1 MGYRMQLHGAS
12 ECGSSTRCW
21 IGLQVRRI
29 GCSIC
34 GALALVALAP
44 PLPVS
49 AVSDNDVV
57 VESES
62 DFVSEVESES
72 EVIISTEAE
81 TESFDISESESE
93 MDNDNS
99 GSVSDNSVS
108 SGSAA
113 EPESFD
119 SDFSVSENDVNNYY
133 PDFYSDYN
141 VYNGAISSTYLEYMR
156 GYLPK
161 LDWDEHYVA
170 ARVSRYD
177 YIFAYSANLTY
188 NGVFTGTDVVVVK
201 FNTSQDYAAFS
212 VTVEP
217 SFSLSV
223 GSNLVYSDLTHQ
235 FPSLAD
241 SSAVSLRQI
250 VVFLAI
256 SVTVWTVGTFLRR
269 NPVAS
274 RRRRRWYP

>member
-1 MGYRMQLHGAS
+1 MGFHTQSLGGS
-12 ECGSSTRCW
+12 GCGLSTRFS
-21 IGLQVRRI
+21 IGLRARATVCRML
-29 GCSIC
+29 C
-34 GALALVALAP
+34 GVLALVALTP
-44 PLPVS
+44 PLRAA
-49 AVSDNDVV
+49 AVSDNNI
-57 VESES
+57 ES
-62 DFVSEVESES
+62 DSFFESEVESES
-72 EVIISTEAE
+72 EIVVSTE
-81 TESFDISESESE
+81 TESESSDISESESE
-93 MDNDNS
+93 VDSDHNDI
-99 GSVSDNSVS
+99 VSDNSVA

-113 EPESFD
+113 ESESFD

-177 YIFAYSANLTY
+177 YIFAYSADLTY
-188 NGVFTGTDVVVVK
+188 NGVFTGSDVVVVK

-223 GSNLVYSDLTHQ
+223 GSNLVYSDLSHQ

>member
-1 MGYRMQLHGAS
+1 MGYRMQLRGAL

-62 DFVSEVESES
+62 EFESEVESES
-72 EVIISTEAE
+72 EVIVPSEE
-81 TESFDISESESE
+81 EVESSDIFESESE
-93 MDNDNS
+93 VDSDYND
-99 GSVSDNSVS
+99 SVSDNSVVAGDS
-108 SGSAA
+108 SES
-113 EPESFD
+113 ESFD
-119 SDFSVSENDVNNYY
+119 TDISVSGN
-133 PDFYSDYN
+133 SLDYN
-141 VYNGAISSTYLEYMR
+141 VDLYNNYDVYDGSISSTYLEFMR
-156 GYLPK
+156 GFLPK

-177 YIFAYSANLTY
+177 YIFAFSNSLTY
-188 NGVFTGTDVVVVK
+188 DGVFTGSNVVVVK
-201 FNTSQDYAAFS
+201 WNTSQDYAAYT

-217 SFSLSV
+217 TFTLAV
-223 GSNLVYSDLTHQ
+223 NSNLVYSDLTHQ

-250 VVFLAI
+250 VVFLGI

-269 NPVAS
+269 TPVAS

>member
-1 MGYRMQLHGAS
+1 MGYRMQLRGAS

-62 DFVSEVESES
+62 EFESEVESES
-72 EVIISTEAE
+72 EVIVPSEE
-81 TESFDISESESE
+81 EVESSDIFESESE
-93 MDNDNS
+93 VDSDYND
-99 GSVSDNSVS
+99 SVSDNSVIAGDS
-108 SGSAA
+108 SES
-113 EPESFD
+113 ESFD
-119 SDFSVSENDVNNYY
+119 TDISVSGN
-133 PDFYSDYN
+133 SLDYN
-141 VYNGAISSTYLEYMR
+141 VDLYNNYDVYYGSISSTYLEFMR
-156 GYLPK
+156 GFLPK

-170 ARVSRYD
+170 ARLSRYD
-177 YIFAYSANLTY
+177 YIFAFSNSLTY
-188 NGVFTGTDVVVVK
+188 DGVFTGSNVVVVK
-201 FNTSQDYAAFS
+201 WNTSQDYAAYT

-217 SFSLSV
+217 SFSLAV
-223 GSNLVYSDLTHQ
+223 NSNLVYSDLTHQ

-269 NPVAS
+269 TPVAS
-274 RRRRRWYP
+274 RRRRRW

>member
-49 AVSDNDVV
+49 AVSDNDVF

-62 DFVSEVESES
+62 FESEVESES
-72 EVIISTEAE
+72 EVIVPTEE
-81 TESFDISESESE
+81 EIESSDIFESQSE
-93 MDNDNS
+93 MDSDYND
-99 GSVSDNSVS
+99 SVSDNSVS

-113 EPESFD
+113 ESESFD
-119 SDFSVSENDVNNYY
+119 TDSSVSDNSVDYDIDLYNNY
-133 PDFYSDYN
+133 D
-141 VYNGAISSTYLEYMR
+141 VYDGSISSTYLEFMR
-156 GYLPK
+156 GFLPK

-177 YIFAYSANLTY
+177 YIFAFSASLAY
-188 NGVFTGTDVVVVK
+188 DGVFTGSDVVVVRW
-201 FNTSQDYAAFS
+201 NTSQDYAAYTVS
-212 VTVEP
+212 VEP
-217 SFSLSV
+217 NFSLAV
-223 GSNLVYSDLTHQ
+223 NSNLVYSDLSHQ

-269 NPVAS
+269 TPVAS
-274 RRRRRWYP
+274 RRKRRWYP

>member
-1 MGYRMQLHGAS
+1 MGYRMQLRGAS

-62 DFVSEVESES
+62 EFESEVESES
-72 EVIISTEAE
+72 EVIVPSEE
-81 TESFDISESESE
+81 EVESSDIFESESE
-93 MDNDNS
+93 VDSDYND
-99 GSVSDNSVS
+99 SVSDNSVIAGDS
-108 SGSAA
+108 SES
-113 EPESFD
+113 ESFD
-119 SDFSVSENDVNNYY
+119 TDISVSGN
-133 PDFYSDYN
+133 SLDYN
-141 VYNGAISSTYLEYMR
+141 VDLYNNYDVYDGSISSTYLEFMR
-156 GYLPK
+156 GFLPK

-177 YIFAYSANLTY
+177 YIFAYSADLTY
-188 NGVFTGTDVVVVK
+188 NGVFTGSNVVVVK
-201 FNTSQDYAAFS
+201 WNTSQDYAAYTVS
-212 VTVEP
+212 VEP
-217 SFSLSV
+217 SFTLSV
-223 GSNLVYSDLTHQ
+223 NSNLVYSDLTHQ

-241 SSAVSLRQI
+241 SAAVSLRQI

>member
-49 AVSDNDVV
+49 AVSDNDVF

-62 DFVSEVESES
+62 FESEVESES
-72 EVIISTEAE
+72 EVIVPTEE
-81 TESFDISESESE
+81 EIESSDIFESQSE
-93 MDNDNS
+93 MDSDYND
-99 GSVSDNSVS
+99 SVSDNSVS
-108 SGSAA
+108 FGSPA
-113 EPESFD
+113 ESESFD
-119 SDFSVSENDVNNYY
+119 TDSSVSDNSVDYNIDFYNNY
-133 PDFYSDYN
+133 D
-141 VYNGAISSTYLEYMR
+141 VYDGSISSTYLEFMR
-156 GYLPK
+156 GFLPK

-177 YIFAYSANLTY
+177 YIFAFSSTLAYD
-188 NGVFTGTDVVVVK
+188 GVFTGSDVVVVRW
-201 FNTSQDYAAFS
+201 NTSQDYAAYTVS
-212 VTVEP
+212 VEP

-223 GSNLVYSDLTHQ
+223 NSNLVYSDLTHQ

-241 SSAVSLRQI
+241 SSSVSLRQI

-269 NPVAS
+269 TPVAS

>member
-44 PLPVS
+44 PLPVA
-49 AVSDNDVV
+49 AVSDNDVF
-57 VESES
+57 ESQSFE
-62 DFVSEVESES
+62 SEVESES
-72 EVIISTEAE
+72 EVIVPTEEEIESSDLSESKSEVDSDYSDIVSDNSVASGSPAE
-81 TESFDISESESE
+81 SESFDTDS
-93 MDNDNS
+93 
-99 GSVSDNSVS
+99 SVSDNSV
-108 SGSAA
+108 
-113 EPESFD
+113 D
-119 SDFSVSENDVNNYY
+119 YNIDLYNNY
-133 PDFYSDYN
+133 D
-141 VYNGAISSTYLEYMR
+141 VYDGSISSTYLEFMR
-156 GYLPK
+156 GFLPK

-177 YIFAYSANLTY
+177 YIFAYSASLAY
-188 NGVFTGTDVVVVK
+188 DGVFTGTDVVVVK
-201 FNTSQDYAAFS
+201 WNTSQDYAAYT

-217 SFSLSV
+217 NFSLAV
-223 GSNLVYSDLTHQ
+223 NSNLVYSDLTHQ

-241 SSAVSLRQI
+241 SSSFSLRQI

-269 NPVAS
+269 TPVAS

>member
-49 AVSDNDVV
+49 AVSDNNVV
-57 VESES
+57 VESE
-62 DFVSEVESES
+62 FESEVEFES
-72 EVIISTEAE
+72 ETVVPTEE
-81 TESFDISESESE
+81 EVESSDISESKSEVDFDYNGSVSNNSISFGSAAESE
-93 MDNDNS
+93 SFDTDS
-99 GSVSDNSVS
+99 SVSDNSV
-108 SGSAA
+108 
-113 EPESFD
+113 D
-119 SDFSVSENDVNNYY
+119 YNIDLYNNY
-133 PDFYSDYN
+133 D
-141 VYNGAISSTYLEYMR
+141 VYDGSISSTYLEFMR
-156 GYLPK
+156 GFLPK

-177 YIFAYSANLTY
+177 YIFAFSASLAY
-188 NGVFTGTDVVVVK
+188 DGVFTGSDVVVVK
-201 FNTSQDYAAFS
+201 WNTSQDYAAYTVS
-212 VTVEP
+212 VEP

-223 GSNLVYSDLTHQ
+223 NSNLVYSDLTHQ

-241 SSAVSLRQI
+241 SSSVSLRQI

-269 NPVAS
+269 TPVAS
-274 RRRRRWYP
+274 RRKRRWYP

>member
-57 VESES
+57 VESE
-62 DFVSEVESES
+62 FESEVESES
-72 EVIISTEAE
+72 EVIVPTEEEAE
-81 TESFDISESESE
+81 SSDIFESQFE
-93 MDNDNS
+93 MDSDYND
-99 GSVSDNSVS
+99 SVSDNSVS
-108 SGSAA
+108 FGSPA
-113 EPESFD
+113 ESESFD
-119 SDFSVSENDVNNYY
+119 TDSSVSDNSVDYNIDLYNNY
-133 PDFYSDYN
+133 D
-141 VYNGAISSTYLEYMR
+141 VYDGSISSTYLEFMR
-156 GYLPK
+156 GFLPK

-177 YIFAYSANLTY
+177 YIFAYSASLSY
-188 NGVFTGTDVVVVK
+188 NGVFSGTDVVVVK
-201 FNTSQDYAAFS
+201 WNTSQDYAAYT

-217 SFSLSV
+217 NFSLAV
-223 GSNLVYSDLTHQ
+223 NSNLVYSDLSHQ

-269 NPVAS
+269 TPVAS
-274 RRRRRWYP
+274 RRRRRWQP

>member
-1 MGYRMQLHGAS
+1 MGYRMQLRGAS

-62 DFVSEVESES
+62 EFESEVESES
-72 EVIISTEAE
+72 EVIVPSEE
-81 TESFDISESESE
+81 EVESSDIFESESE
-93 MDNDNS
+93 VDSDYND
-99 GSVSDNSVS
+99 SVSDNSVIAGDS
-108 SGSAA
+108 SES
-113 EPESFD
+113 ESFD
-119 SDFSVSENDVNNYY
+119 TDISVSGN
-133 PDFYSDYN
+133 SLDYN
-141 VYNGAISSTYLEYMR
+141 VDLYNNYDVYYGSISSTYLEFMR
-156 GYLPK
+156 GFLPK

-177 YIFAYSANLTY
+177 YIFAFSNSLTY
-188 NGVFTGTDVVVVK
+188 DGVFTGSNVVVVK
-201 FNTSQDYAAFS
+201 WNTSQDYAAYT

-217 SFSLSV
+217 SFSLAV
-223 GSNLVYSDLTHQ
+223 NSNLVYSDLTHQ

-269 NPVAS
+269 TPVAS
-274 RRRRRWYP
+274 RRRRRW

>member
-1 MGYRMQLHGAS
+1 MGYRMQLRGAS

-62 DFVSEVESES
+62 EFESEVESES
-72 EVIISTEAE
+72 EVIVPSEE
-81 TESFDISESESE
+81 EVESSDIFESESE
-93 MDNDNS
+93 VDSDYND
-99 GSVSDNSVS
+99 SVSDNSVIAGDS
-108 SGSAA
+108 SES
-113 EPESFD
+113 ESFD
-119 SDFSVSENDVNNYY
+119 TDISVSGN
-133 PDFYSDYN
+133 SLDYN
-141 VYNGAISSTYLEYMR
+141 VDLYNNYDVYDGSISSTYLEFMR
-156 GYLPK
+156 GFLPK

-177 YIFAYSANLTY
+177 YIFAFSNSLTY
-188 NGVFTGTDVVVVK
+188 DGVFTGSNVVVVK
-201 FNTSQDYAAFS
+201 WNTSQDYAAYT

-217 SFSLSV
+217 GFSLAV
-223 GSNLVYSDLTHQ
+223 NSNLVYSDLTHQ

-250 VVFLAI
+250 VVFLGI

>member
-1 MGYRMQLHGAS
+1 MGYRMQLHGVS

-57 VESES
+57 VESE
-62 DFVSEVESES
+62 FESEVESES
-72 EVIISTEAE
+72 EVIVPTEE
-81 TESFDISESESE
+81 EVESSDISESESE
-93 MDNDNS
+93 MDNDNF
-99 GSVSDNSVS
+99 GSVSDNSVA

-113 EPESFD
+113 ESESFD

-177 YIFAYSANLTY
+177 YIFAYSADLTY
-188 NGVFTGTDVVVVK
+188 NGVFTGSDVVVVK

-223 GSNLVYSDLTHQ
+223 GSNLVYTDLSHQ
-235 FPSLAD
+235 FPMLA
-241 SSAVSLRQI
+241 SSSDFSLRQI

-256 SVTVWTVGTFLRR
+256 SITVWTVGTFLRR
-269 NPVAS
+269 TPVAS

>member
-62 DFVSEVESES
+62 DFVSEVESEG
-72 EVIISTEAE
+72 EVIVPTEAE

-119 SDFSVSENDVNNYY
+119 TDISVSDNSVNYNVDLYNNY
-133 PDFYSDYN
+133 D
-141 VYNGAISSTYLEYMR
+141 VYDGSISSTYLEFMR
-156 GYLPK
+156 GFLPK

-177 YIFAYSANLTY
+177 YIFAFSASLAY
-188 NGVFTGTDVVVVK
+188 DGVFTGSDVVVVRW
-201 FNTSQDYAAFS
+201 NTSQDYAAYTVS
-212 VTVEP
+212 VEP

-223 GSNLVYSDLTHQ
+223 NSNLVYSDLTHQ

-269 NPVAS
+269 TPVAS

>member
-1 MGYRMQLHGAS
+1 MGYRMQLRGAS

-62 DFVSEVESES
+62 EFESEVESES
-72 EVIISTEAE
+72 EVIVPSEE
-81 TESFDISESESE
+81 EVESSDIFESESE
-93 MDNDNS
+93 VDSDYND
-99 GSVSDNSVS
+99 SVSDNSVIAGDS
-108 SGSAA
+108 SES
-113 EPESFD
+113 ESFD
-119 SDFSVSENDVNNYY
+119 TDISVSGN
-133 PDFYSDYN
+133 SLDYN
-141 VYNGAISSTYLEYMR
+141 VDLYNNYDVYDGSISSTYLEFMR
-156 GYLPK
+156 GFLPK

-177 YIFAYSANLTY
+177 YIFAFSNSLTY
-188 NGVFTGTDVVVVK
+188 DGVFTGSNVVVVK
-201 FNTSQDYAAFS
+201 WNTSQDYAAYT

-217 SFSLSV
+217 SFSLAV
-223 GSNLVYSDLTHQ
+223 NSNLVYSDLTHQ

-250 VVFLAI
+250 VVFLGI

>member
-1 MGYRMQLHGAS
+1 MQLRGAS

-57 VESES
+57 LESES
-62 DFVSEVESES
+62 ESEVESES
-72 EVIISTEAE
+72 EIVVSTETEAE
-81 TESFDISESESE
+81 SSDISESESE
-93 MDNDNS
+93 VDSDYSDIVSDNS
-99 GSVSDNSVS
+99 VTSGSAAESESFDSDSSVSDNSVNYNI
-108 SGSAA
+108 
-113 EPESFD
+113 D
-119 SDFSVSENDVNNYY
+119 LYNNY
-133 PDFYSDYN
+133 D
-141 VYNGAISSTYLEYMR
+141 VYDGSISSTYLEFMR
-156 GYLPK
+156 GFLPK

-177 YIFAYSANLTY
+177 YIFAFSNSLTY
-188 NGVFTGTDVVVVK
+188 DGVFTGSNVVVVK
-201 FNTSQDYAAFS
+201 WNTSQDYAAYT

-217 SFSLSV
+217 TFTLAV
-223 GSNLVYSDLTHQ
+223 NSNLVYSDLTHQ

-269 NPVAS
+269 TPVAS
-274 RRRRRWYP
+274 RRRRRW

>member
-44 PLPVS
+44 PLPVA
-49 AVSDNDVV
+49 AVSENDVF
-57 VESES
+57 VESE
-62 DFVSEVESES
+62 FFESEVESES
-72 EVIISTEAE
+72 EVIVPTEE
-81 TESFDISESESE
+81 EIESSDIFESQSE
-93 MDNDNS
+93 MDSDYND
-99 GSVSDNSVS
+99 SVSDNSVS
-108 SGSAA
+108 SGSPA
-113 EPESFD
+113 ESESFD
-119 SDFSVSENDVNNYY
+119 TDSSVSDNSVDYNIDLYNNY
-133 PDFYSDYN
+133 D
-141 VYNGAISSTYLEYMR
+141 VYDGSISSTYLEFMR
-156 GYLPK
+156 GFLPK

-177 YIFAYSANLTY
+177 YIFAYSASLSY
-188 NGVFTGTDVVVVK
+188 NGVFSGTDVVVVK
-201 FNTSQDYAAFS
+201 WNTSQDYAAYT

-217 SFSLSV
+217 NFSLAV
-223 GSNLVYSDLTHQ
+223 NSNLVYSDLSHQ

-269 NPVAS
+269 TPVAS

>member
-1 MGYRMQLHGAS
+1 MGYRMQLRGAS

-62 DFVSEVESES
+62 EFESEVESES
-72 EVIISTEAE
+72 EVIVPSEE
-81 TESFDISESESE
+81 EVESSDIFESESE
-93 MDNDNS
+93 VDSDYND
-99 GSVSDNSVS
+99 SVSDNSVIAGDS
-108 SGSAA
+108 PES
-113 EPESFD
+113 ESFD
-119 SDFSVSENDVNNYY
+119 TDISVSDNSVDYNFDLYNNY
-133 PDFYSDYN
+133 D
-141 VYNGAISSTYLEYMR
+141 VYDGSISSTYLEFMR
-156 GYLPK
+156 GFLPK

-177 YIFAYSANLTY
+177 YIFAFSNSLTY
-188 NGVFTGTDVVVVK
+188 DGVFTGSNVVVVK
-201 FNTSQDYAAFS
+201 WNTSQDYAS
-212 VTVEP
+212 YTVTVEP
-217 SFSLSV
+217 TFTLSV
-223 GSNLVYSDLTHQ
+223 NSNLVYSDLTHQ

-269 NPVAS
+269 TPVAS
-274 RRRRRWYP
+274 RRRRRW

>member
-1 MGYRMQLHGAS
+1 MGYRMQLRGAS

-62 DFVSEVESES
+62 EFESEVESES
-72 EVIISTEAE
+72 EVIVPSEE
-81 TESFDISESESE
+81 EVESSDIFESESE
-93 MDNDNS
+93 VDSDYND
-99 GSVSDNSVS
+99 SVSDNSVIAGDS
-108 SGSAA
+108 SES
-113 EPESFD
+113 ESFD
-119 SDFSVSENDVNNYY
+119 TDISVSGN
-133 PDFYSDYN
+133 SLDYN
-141 VYNGAISSTYLEYMR
+141 VDLYNNYDVYDGSISSTYLEFMR
-156 GYLPK
+156 GFLPK

-177 YIFAYSANLTY
+177 YIFAFSNSLTY
-188 NGVFTGTDVVVVK
+188 DGVFTGSNVVVVK
-201 FNTSQDYAAFS
+201 WNTSQDYAAYT

-223 GSNLVYSDLTHQ
+223 NSNLVYSDLTHQ

-269 NPVAS
+269 TPVAS
-274 RRRRRWYP
+274 RRRRRW